1 MSRRATRSLLGVLF
15 LLSAATASGASSLPP
30 YKDDYFAYPGVISSA
45 DNGDYKVVGYN
56 EMRDINGR
64 DAVPEKRVKDA
75 YVSLKARAYQK
86 DVTFQTKAG
95 PVKAM
100 TAGKREGASF
110 IVIYLH
116 GRGGN
121 RLQGMN
127 DFTFGGNFNRVKNLA
142 ALNGGLYV
150 TPDFKDFADAGEA
163 QIAGLI
169 EAVKASSPSA
179 PLILSCGSQG
189 GTLCWRIAGNEN
201 AGSQLSGLI
210 LLAERP
216 FKVGDWVEAG
226 TVSGIVKKISVRAT
240 EVETFQ
246 KQSII
251 VPNSTLINGNVGN
264 WTHRN
269 KLGRIDINVQAS
281 YTAEPRRV
289 HALLLEIVRGHPS
302 ILKNPEPFV
311 AFQSMNDSLM
321 VFDIYAHVA
330 DITSTGG
337 IKNELRFQIV
347 ERFHEEG
354 LHLSSSSTDL
364 ILSVPEIEKLSGLM
378 QQERENSS
386 AVRTKKASAEKPE
399 AKDKD
404 DDRA

>member
-86 DVTFQTKAG
+86 DVTFQTKAR

-210 LLAERP
+210 LLGSLWDEGF
-216 FKVGDWVEAG
+216 FKSPAFRKRVPVFFGHGSRDPVFAIDKQESFYREIRKRAPGYPVQFRRFESGNHGTPIRMSDWREMLNWILA
-226 TVSGIVKKISVRAT
+226 
-240 EVETFQ
+240 
-246 KQSII
+246 KQ
-251 VPNSTLINGNVGN
+251 
-264 WTHRN
+264 
-269 KLGRIDINVQAS
+269 
-281 YTAEPRRV
+281 
-289 HALLLEIVRGHPS
+289 
-302 ILKNPEPFV
+302 
-311 AFQSMNDSLM
+311 
-321 VFDIYAHVA
+321 
-330 DITSTGG
+330 
-337 IKNELRFQIV
+337 
-347 ERFHEEG
+347 
-354 LHLSSSSTDL
+354 
-364 ILSVPEIEKLSGLM
+364 
-378 QQERENSS
+378 
-386 AVRTKKASAEKPE
+386 
-399 AKDKD
+399 
-404 DDRA
+404 

>member
-210 LLAERP
+210 LLGSLWDEGF
-216 FKVGDWVEAG
+216 FKSPAFRKRVPVFFGHGSHDPVFAIDKQESFYREIRKRAPGYPVQFRRFESGNHGTPIRMSDWREMLNWILA
-226 TVSGIVKKISVRAT
+226 
-240 EVETFQ
+240 
-246 KQSII
+246 KQ
-251 VPNSTLINGNVGN
+251 
-264 WTHRN
+264 
-269 KLGRIDINVQAS
+269 
-281 YTAEPRRV
+281 
-289 HALLLEIVRGHPS
+289 
-302 ILKNPEPFV
+302 
-311 AFQSMNDSLM
+311 
-321 VFDIYAHVA
+321 
-330 DITSTGG
+330 
-337 IKNELRFQIV
+337 
-347 ERFHEEG
+347 
-354 LHLSSSSTDL
+354 
-364 ILSVPEIEKLSGLM
+364 
-378 QQERENSS
+378 
-386 AVRTKKASAEKPE
+386 
-399 AKDKD
+399 
-404 DDRA
+404 